1 MENRWEEYLEKV
13 EKLRKNREKVPL
25 EALKT
30 KYRKSYNAL
39 LSEIKTETE
48 FFIFQ
53 FAFGGLPFR
62 KGEDSEIEA
71 FIQRANSVLDAERAA
86 GTFREI
92 SRAVFVEYDPEK
104 ALEVAAAKVWPRIWF
119 EAYSPYWI
127 RHCIRQEGGDVWND
141 LIEMRWHDEWCIWLA
156 PDGRSWTLMLPPTQ
170 ELVRKELEEW
180 RSKR

>member
-1 MENRWEEYLEKV
+1 MEDDWRTYLEKV
-13 EKLRKNREKVPL
+13 EKLKKNREKVPL
-25 EALKT
+25 EVLKT
-30 KYRKSYNAL
+30 KYKIPYSAL
-39 LSEIKTETE
+39 LQEIKTKTE
-48 FFIFQ
+48 KVLLQ
-53 FAFGGLPFR
+53 FLVGGLPFK
-62 KGEDSEIEA
+62 KGEGSEVQA
-71 FIQRANSVLDAERAA
+71 FIQRVNKILAEEKAA

-92 SRAVFVEYDPEK
+92 SRAVFAEYDPEK

-170 ELVRKELEEW
+170 ELVRKELEKW